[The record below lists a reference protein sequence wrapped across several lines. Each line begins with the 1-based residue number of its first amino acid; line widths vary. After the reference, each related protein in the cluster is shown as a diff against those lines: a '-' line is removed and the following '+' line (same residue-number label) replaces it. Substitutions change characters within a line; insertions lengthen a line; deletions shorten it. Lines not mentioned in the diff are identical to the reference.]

1 MGSIVKKIKKTVKK
15 VIKKNPISKIISK
28 TAKKIKRFGRKV
40 WEGIKKVGGKA
51 MKAWG
56 KISQKIGPIGTIA
69 LSFAMPY
76 LLGPLSGAAGTAW
89 NNMATWLGTPATGA
103 GSAFVNTFKNLG
115 LNVMKGTQFVGST
128 FKGITQTLSK
138 TIGSFGQGDIA
149 GGFSNL
155 WKGAGDVFS
164 GRAGFGTA
172 DIASKAVV
180 DASLGLNTQVQ
191 QATGTF
197 LREGASG
204 VVQTGGVNM
213 LNANIANAQSYKIIS
228 NAMAST
234 VSGYTPEMSKYVNT
248 LQKQYKLD
256 AFTAHEHAMK
266 NGGVINIDP
275 TNQATTYNLDFN
287 SSGDFKFQQSGGPPN
302 AGEYQYTGD
311 ASKISFG
318 ETNQYVGMRG
328 NQYEIKGE
336 TYGYGDAPKSDS
348 LLNKGSKAL
357 SAMLNNDD
365 NQELEIPGGVNPSLD
380 PYSTLY
386 GGTNVASAGGG
397 QFLTQAQQQFFV
409 EQDLNIAR
417 G

>member
-302 AGEYQYTGD
+302 AGEYQYTGN